1 MSIIFH
7 NTMEVFITPTLPS
20 SFPFVR
26 MMRGSLTIQRK
37 GYFRFYTNLEDYLS
51 IMKSFNVVV
60 KTTDELSSVLG
71 VSLTEVKDNLYLVNG
86 KLHKIHSLRNLV
98 EVLHLNSKVISSLK
112 DNYACYFDLFK
123 DYSLKGKLSSLIEQ
137 PKTKVTRSKVVDFEG
152 RVFPSKAQMLSFYGV
167 PKSTFDSRIE
177 RGYSLK
183 DALTLPKLK
192 NADKI
197 ECVDHFGRV
206 FPSKRAMANFY
217 NVGVSTLNSRLKSG
231 LSVRDALTLE
241 VSNKSVRGIECT
253 DLQGRLFPSLKNMAN
268 HYGVNS
274 VSLSYWMKKGYT
286 PAEALGKLL
295 KET

>member
-1 MSIIFH
+1 
-7 NTMEVFITPTLPS
+7 MEVFITPTLPS
-20 SFPFVR
+20 SFPYVR

-71 VSLTEVKDNLYLVNG
+71 VSLIEVKDNLYLVNG
-86 KLHKIHSLRNLV
+86 KSHKIHSLRNLV
-98 EVLHLNSKVISSLK
+98 EVLHLDSKVISSLK
-112 DNYACYFDLFK
+112 DNYGCYFDLFK
-123 DYSLKGKLSSLIEQ
+123 DYSSKGKLSSLIEQ
-137 PKTKVTRSKVVDFEG
+137 PKIKITRNKVVDFEG
-152 RVFPSKAQMLSFYGV
+152 RVFPSKASMLSFYGV

-197 ECVDHFGRV
+197 ECTDHLGRV
-206 FPSKRAMANFY
+206 FPSKRAMAKFY
-217 NVGVSTLNSRLKSG
+217 NIGVSTLNSRLNAG
-231 LSVRDALTLE
+231 LSIKDALTLK
-241 VSNKSVRGIECT
+241 VSNTRAGNGVECT
-253 DLQGRLFPSLKNMAN
+253 DLQGRLFSSLSSMAN
-268 HYGVNS
+268 HYGVNP
-274 VSLSYWMKKGYT
+274 VSLRYWMKKGYT
-286 PAEALGKLL
+286 SAEALEKLL

>member
-1 MSIIFH
+1 MSIIFY

-26 MMRGSLTIQRK
+26 MMRGRLTIQRK
-37 GYFRFYTNLEDYLS
+37 GYFKFYTNLEDYLS

-71 VSLTEVKDNLYLVNG
+71 VSLIEVIDNVYLVNG
-86 KLHKIHSLRNLV
+86 ELHKIHSLRNLV
-98 EVLHLNSKVISSLK
+98 EVLHLDSKVISALK
-112 DNYACYFDLFK
+112 DNYGCYFDLFK
-123 DYSLKGKLSSLIEQ
+123 DYSSKGKLSSLIEQ
-137 PKTKVTRSKVVDFEG
+137 SKTKISRNMVVDFEG

-241 VSNKSVRGIECT
+241 VSNKRVRGIECT
-253 DLQGRLFPSLKNMAN
+253 DLRGRLFPSLKSMAN
-268 HYGVNS
+268 YHNVHPTRLGY
-274 VSLSYWMKKGYT
+274 LIKKGYT
-286 PAEALGKLL
+286 PSEALGKLL
-295 KET
+295 KKD